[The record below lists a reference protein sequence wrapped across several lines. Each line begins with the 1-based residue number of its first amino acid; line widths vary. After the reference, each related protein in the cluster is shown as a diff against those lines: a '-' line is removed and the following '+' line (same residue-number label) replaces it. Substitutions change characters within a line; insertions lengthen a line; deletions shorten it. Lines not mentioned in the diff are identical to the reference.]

1 MTLDFWGYIKAYI
14 IQRNIYLEKIIMT
27 LFIVEQQSRSSLDKA
42 SIIAMTKEFLQ
53 KQRSFDNLP
62 MSLHGSTD
70 LNEVYAHINRI
81 NVSAS
86 GVLGGNHGSIFRN
99 SPTKFYVYKLNHN
112 GL

>member
-1 MTLDFWGYIKAYI
+1 MA
-14 IQRNIYLEKIIMT
+14 
-27 LFIVEQQSRSSLDKA
+27 
-42 SIIAMTKEFLQ
+42 KEFLQ

-86 GVLGGNHGSIFRN
+86 GIGGNHGSIFRN